1 MHFLSR
7 AASHLVE
14 EALESQGRNVIE
26 SLVNKVIPETTLTR
40 PALVTEGNRDPF
52 MKHLVGFQFIS
63 A

>member
-1 MHFLSR
+1 MHVLSR

-14 EALESQGRNVIE
+14 EALEFQDRNVTE

-40 PALVTEGNRDPF
+40 PALVTEGSGDPF
-52 MKHLVGFQFIS
+52 MKHPVGFQFVS